1 MKNLKRISQLF
12 IFAMSLT
19 MYSCLDYSTEIPNS
33 TNAKSMNELMVPSNF
48 KWRTSQTVTVDII
61 GRTTATP
68 TSSTLLISGK
78 SVRYYAG
85 FHLMSQNQK
94 LILVMPS
101 SETELTLKFG
111 ASEQKATI
119 KNGVAS
125 FTILS
130 IN

>member
-1 MKNLKRISQLF
+1 
-12 IFAMSLT
+12 
-19 MYSCLDYSTEIPNS
+19 
-33 TNAKSMNELMVPSNF
+33 
-48 KWRTSQTVTVDII
+48 
-61 GRTTATP
+61 
-68 TSSTLLISGK
+68 
-78 SVRYYAG
+78 
-85 FHLMSQNQK
+85 
-94 LILVMPS
+94 MPS

>member
-1 MKNLKRISQLF
+1 
-12 IFAMSLT
+12 
-19 MYSCLDYSTEIPNS
+19 
-33 TNAKSMNELMVPSNF
+33 MNELMVPSNF

-61 GRTTATP
+61 GRTTTTP

-78 SVRYYAG
+78 IVRYYAG